1 MVQLPNYLVL
11 LINNNVVI
19 TNQYSKL
26 VFYQHFHL
34 FVLEYILSKDYTN
47 NYNNNY
53 TFGIKFLLFINCK
66 SICGILCIGFVVAVV
81 DSVVV
86 VFVFKCFDDDDDGVE
101 LFDFGDFISSYKL
114 I

>member
-1 MVQLPNYLVL
+1 M
-11 LINNNVVI
+11 
-19 TNQYSKL
+19 NQYSKL

-34 FVLEYILSKDYTN
+34 FVLEYTLSKDYTI
-47 NYNNNY
+47 NYNIYNKN

-66 SICGILCIGFVVAVV
+66 SICGIFCI
-81 DSVVV
+81 VV
-86 VFVFKCFDDDDDGVE
+86 VFVVSVFVFVCFDSDDDDGVE